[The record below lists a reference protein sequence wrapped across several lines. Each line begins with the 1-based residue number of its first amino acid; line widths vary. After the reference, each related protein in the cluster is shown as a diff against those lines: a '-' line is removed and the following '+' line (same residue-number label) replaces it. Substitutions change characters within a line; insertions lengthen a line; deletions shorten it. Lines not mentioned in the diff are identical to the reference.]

1 MPQILYLRLSQTPE
15 QRRRVGARGGRAAA
29 RSRRARL
36 QTAAAL
42 APAGVSRREHPIEST
57 AAAIAAL
64 DAQFPWLLGAQ
75 KRLPR
80 TS

>member
-1 MPQILYLRLSQTPE
+1 MPQILYLRLLQTPE
-15 QRRRVGARGGRAAA
+15 QHRRVGARGGRAAA
-29 RSRRARL
+29 RSRRL
-36 QTAAAL
+36 QAAASL
-42 APAGVSRREHPIEST
+42 TPAGVARREQPVEST

-75 KRLPR
+75 KRLPP

>member
-36 QTAAAL
+36 IAAAAL
-42 APAGVSRREHPIEST
+42 APAGVSRRDHPVEST

-75 KRLPR
+75 KRLSR

>member
-1 MPQILYLRLSQTPE
+1 MPQILYLRLLQTPE

-42 APAGVSRREHPIEST
+42 APAGVSRREHPVEST